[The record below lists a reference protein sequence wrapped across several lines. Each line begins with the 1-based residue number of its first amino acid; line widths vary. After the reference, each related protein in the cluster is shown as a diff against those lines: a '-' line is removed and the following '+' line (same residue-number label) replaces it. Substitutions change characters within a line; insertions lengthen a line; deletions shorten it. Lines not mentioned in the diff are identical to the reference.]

1 MLSTLEMFDLED
13 NLPDELV
20 SGGPSWEQMCGNKPP
35 AQGPGPGNN
44 HQQMNGNDDTGLNN
58 AQIQRQMQHQ
68 QQLSHHLM
76 VSQGNKIGNVN
87 ALMGGGQVSKSPNLQ
102 SQQQQSN
109 VQSNNIGGIVHSMG
123 MSIANN
129 GNTLPMN
136 SMQGEF
142 SLLSFFFLCLKFLD
156 IFIFSI
162 QKL

>member
-1 MLSTLEMFDLED
+1 MLSTLDMFDLED

-20 SGGPSWEQMCGNKPP
+20 SGGPSWEQMCGSKPP
-35 AQGPGPGNN
+35 AQGPGPGN

-76 VSQGNKIGNVN
+76 VSQGNKISNVN

-102 SQQQQSN
+102 SQQQSN

-136 SMQGEF
+136 SMQGE
-142 SLLSFFFLCLKFLD
+142 
-156 IFIFSI
+156 
-162 QKL
+162 